1 MKRVIATGRTVDE
14 AVTSA
19 LVQLGVTRSNA
30 NVRVIREPVK
40 GLFGFIGGKEAEVE
54 VSVTMSAEEVA
65 RDFLSGVVRR
75 MKLENA
81 RVKEKGQVV
90 DGDPAHV
97 LEVVCSDDEL
107 PIVIGRHGAT
117 LDSLQYLVNVV
128 GNQDEK
134 GKYTKFIVDAGG
146 YRARHK
152 ENIERIAERAR
163 QRAIKLKKPVTLEAM
178 TAADRKVVHTYLQ
191 DRGGVTTS
199 SEGTDPNRRVVITP
213 LVESGAVPG

>member
-81 RVKEKGQVV
+81 RVKAKGQVV

>member
-1 MKRVIATGRTVDE
+1 MKRVIATGRTVDD

-30 NVRVIREPVK
+30 NIRVIQEPVK
-40 GLFGFIGGKEAEVE
+40 GLFGLIGGKEAEVE
-54 VSVTMSAEEVA
+54 VSVTLSAEEIA
-65 RDFLSGVVRR
+65 RDFLSGVLRR
-75 MKLENA
+75 MELDA
-81 RVKEKGQVV
+81 RVKVKEQTVN
-90 DGDPAHV
+90 GDPAHV
-97 LEVVCSDDEL
+97 LEVLCNEDEL

-128 GNQDEK
+128 GNQEEK
-134 GKYTKFIVDAGG
+134 GKYTKFVVDAGG
-146 YRARHK
+146 YRERHK

-163 QRAIKLKKPVTLEAM
+163 QRAIKLQKPVSLEAM

-213 LVESGAVPG
+213 LVRTGTA